1 MCSVYEQVG
10 CAHKGDNNTTYIF
23 ADSCHVRKDSNVL
36 RILFHSSFF
45 YTFTAAPAAM
55 PPLAPLPSP
64 PADEGKGK
72 LGCSEEVGTMPGGGG
87 GDEVVLG
94 SSPVGSPRK
103 APGPGEGW

>member
-45 YTFTAAPAAM
+45 YTFTGAGR
-55 PPLAPLPSP
+55 PS
-64 PADEGKGK
+64 PADEGGK

>member
-1 MCSVYEQVG
+1 
-10 CAHKGDNNTTYIF
+10 
-23 ADSCHVRKDSNVL
+23 
-36 RILFHSSFF
+36 
-45 YTFTAAPAAM
+45 M
-55 PPLAPLPSP
+55 PAPLPSP
-64 PADEGKGK
+64 PADEGGK